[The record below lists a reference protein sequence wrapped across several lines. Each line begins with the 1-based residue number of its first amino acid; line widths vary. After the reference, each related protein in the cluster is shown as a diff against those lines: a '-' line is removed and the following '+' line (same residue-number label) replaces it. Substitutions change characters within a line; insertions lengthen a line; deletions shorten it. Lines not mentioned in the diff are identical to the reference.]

1 MSLSEQLTHD
11 LKEAMKAKDQ
21 ATLMALRAVKS
32 SLLIARTAEGSG
44 GEVSEAEELKMLQKL
59 VKQRRDAETI
69 YREQGR
75 VDLAD
80 TELAE
85 IKVIERY
92 LPEAMNE
99 DDLRAALKA
108 IIAKVGASGP
118 TDMGKVMGAA
128 NKELAGKA
136 EGRII
141 SGIVKELLA

>member
-1 MSLSEQLTHD
+1 MSLSEHLTHD

-32 SLLIARTAEGSG
+32 ALLIARTAEGSG

-99 DDLRAALKA
+99 DDLRAALKV

>member
-32 SLLIARTAEGSG
+32 ALLIARTAEGSG
-44 GEVSEAEELKMLQKL
+44 GEVSEAEELKMIQKL

>member
-32 SLLIARTAEGSG
+32 ALLIARTAEGSG

-118 TDMGKVMGAA
+118 TDMDKVMGAA

>member
-32 SLLIARTAEGSG
+32 ALLIARTAEGSG